1 MTQKTELRQHGTET
15 EGKRSRCG
23 LQMGQRINRYTKETS
38 ARKQIE
44 QLRSSAI
51 SKSTRKSQTPGT
63 EQKSAA
69 RQKRR
74 RKTQIQMLQ
83 RIMKIVQHT
92 YDPKE

>member
-1 MTQKTELRQHGTET
+1 MLSKKTNWEYKSFGEVRSLDSRTQ
-15 EGKRSRCG
+15 
-23 LQMGQRINRYTKETS
+23 
-38 ARKQIE
+38 

-69 RQKRR
+69 RQKKR

-83 RIMKIVQHT
+83 RIMEIVQHT
-92 YDPKE
+92 YDSKE

>member
-1 MTQKTELRQHGTET
+1 MLSKKTNWEYKSFGEVRSLDSRTQ
-15 EGKRSRCG
+15 
-23 LQMGQRINRYTKETS
+23 
-38 ARKQIE
+38 

-69 RQKRR
+69 RQKKR

>member
-1 MTQKTELRQHGTET
+1 MLSKKTNWEYKSFGEVRSLDSRTQ
-15 EGKRSRCG
+15 
-23 LQMGQRINRYTKETS
+23 
-38 ARKQIE
+38 